1 MKAFELYEGRG
12 IAAREKAV
20 DGGQGA
26 IFTNAVGETIEL
38 QDMVY
43 FPPEGRYEDDEKG
56 TPGGQKGKDK
66 VQSDII
72 DWMEENDI
80 SPKNFKMVNNP
91 MPAAALS
98 VWKNQDGETVVFGRY
113 ATSIR
118 TGSLGINWTNTQF
131 AKETGYVSGDK
142 VTQTET
148 LPLKPSDIFP
158 DGKPRTVKQVL
169 AGLRNLPDGT
179 PDDLR
184 KIIPEMVSSVA
195 RGKELYTPGSVEH
208 RQAIENYVGEYAAA
222 MALMTGNFVSGD
234 YEAAAE
240 QILLPQGGDW
250 NAMTLVQFPTSTTT
264 TLVDSYLMSADQSV
278 RIAISSKAAKG
289 GGAAASLWSVV
300 KILQSKRDDFKPAFL
315 RKHKE
320 LIEALIILA
329 ENSAIDGVYLTGK
342 LYGFLSDADI
352 KIINY
357 LIKSF
362 HTDEKILTVRLRKL
376 AATYPSADN
385 LERTKAYPNYNLG
398 YRLLAAVARK
408 VAERLNKM
416 NPTDLFR
423 GVLAK
428 SSMIQVYARTQKK
441 GDSLSFVDFNVVY
454 PPQFDGLIQFDAQ
467 TNFYSTDKPKG
478 RMTFK
483 LK

>member
-1 MKAFELYEGRG
+1 MKALELYEGRG

-20 DGGQGA
+20 DGGTGA
-26 IFTNAVGETIEL
+26 IFTNSTGETIEL
-38 QDMVY
+38 QDIAY
-43 FPPEGRYEDDEKG
+43 LPLEGRYEDDEKG
-56 TPGGQKGKDK
+56 PGSQKGKDK
-66 VQSDII
+66 VQADII
-72 DWMEENDI
+72 DWIEANDI

-91 MPAAALS
+91 MPAAALTI
-98 VWKNQDGETVVFGRY
+98 WKNQDGETVVFGRY

-118 TGSLGINWTNTQF
+118 SGSLGINWTNTQF
-131 AKETGYVSGDK
+131 ARETGFVSGDK

-158 DGKPRTVKQVL
+158 DGKPRTIKQVL

-184 KIIPEMVSSVA
+184 KIIPEMVNSVA
-195 RGKELYTPGSVEH
+195 RGKELYTAGSAEH

-222 MALMTGNFVSGD
+222 VALMTGNFVSGD
-234 YEAAAE
+234 YEAAQE
-240 QILLPQGGDW
+240 QVLMPQGGDW
-250 NAMTLVQFPTSTTT
+250 SGMTMVQFPTSTTT
-264 TLVDSYLMSADQSV
+264 TLVDSYLMSADQGV
-278 RIAISSKAAKG
+278 RIAISSKASKG

-300 KILQSKRDDFKPAFL
+300 KILQTKKKDFSPAFL

-320 LIEALIILA
+320 LIQSLIILA

-342 LYGFLSDADI
+342 LYGIISDADI
-352 KIINY
+352 KVINY

-376 AATYPSADN
+376 AATYPTADN
-385 LERTKAYPNYNLG
+385 LERTKQHPNYNLG
-398 YRLLAAVARK
+398 YRLLAAVARQ
-408 VAERLNKM
+408 VAIKLNKM

-428 SSMIQVYARTQKK
+428 SSMVQVYAKTQKK
-441 GDSLSFVDFNVVY
+441 GDALAFVDFNVVY
-454 PPQFDGLIQFDAQ
+454 PPQFDGLIEFDAQ